1 MFHNL
6 EAEMAR
12 ENVTV
17 PMLSKCIGKTE
28 RATRNKLNGVTQ
40 FTWTEVQAIRDSFFP
55 DMDLQYLFD
64 KGVAKTCQ

>member
-12 ENVTV
+12 ENITV

-28 RATRNKLNGVTQ
+28 RATRNKLNGKTQ
-40 FTWTEVQAIRDSFFP
+40 FTWPEVQAIRDSFFP
-55 DMDLQYLFD
+55 EMDLRYLFE
-64 KGVAKTCQ
+64 KKPA